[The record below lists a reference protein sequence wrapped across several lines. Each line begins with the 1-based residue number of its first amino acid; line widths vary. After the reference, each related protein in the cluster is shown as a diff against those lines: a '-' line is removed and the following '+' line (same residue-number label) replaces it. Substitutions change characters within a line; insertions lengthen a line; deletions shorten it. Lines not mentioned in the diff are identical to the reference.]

1 MSNYKNFL
9 KDFEKSI
16 IDSKRN
22 IEEVELIAVSKKKL
36 VENILPIIDAGHRAF
51 GENQL
56 QEVLKKWPTLKN
68 HGARSLYVSLN
79 YLLKR
84 RKRTIF
90 QEIKYKM
97 NTIVQVKK
105 KSQTQKLF
113 QKMV

>member
-1 MSNYKNFL
+1 MSDYKNFL

-56 QEVLKKWPTLKN
+56 QEVIRKWPNLKN
-68 HGARSLYVSLN
+68 KFNNINLHFVGSIQSRKIHE
-79 YLLKR
+79 LLK
-84 RKRTIF
+84 
-90 QEIKYKM
+90 
-97 NTIVQVKK
+97 IV
-105 KSQTQKLF
+105 
-113 QKMV
+113 M